1 MRQKGSITVFLSLI
15 LVCVSAL
22 IFALLESARTAGVRY
37 YLQTAADAAMDSLYS
52 NFHKE
57 LWENYRLI
65 LYEGVDEQTVE
76 KDYMRYVKDYIDK
89 SNIYKL
95 DEPKAEVMDLRRITD
110 DSAFWFEN
118 ELTEYMKYNLVDFS
132 GSVES
137 FEEAKKDVEQA
148 NIIRNITVAYGGHTK
163 EAVKVEKSLM
173 RITESLNNISS
184 AKSELEAYIAAQD
197 EEGCRASL
205 ITIES
210 EADSLSDK
218 LKLYE
223 EAADNFEK
231 SLSNTESELK
241 EEWEKL
247 TSENKELFEEGTGDY
262 RNYSNFLG
270 WGGKYFQRRITT
282 EVITKV
288 EAAKENS
295 QNMAERYE
303 LIDSIAELDADED
316 ADEIEDKWE
325 LLELSCN
332 DISTPVIDS
341 AHGIADESREESLES
356 MMDFLSGDIISLVLP
371 SDRYLS
377 LGSVDKASFPS
388 SLTNNISA
396 KEIDPVDNLL
406 LNEYSARFFAD
417 FSDNTDK
424 EFAYELEY
432 IYAGFDTDKANLS
445 ATLTDILALRTGLNY
460 IHILSDSEKMEQVND
475 LALTIAGTAGF
486 PKLSVLISFLILSV
500 WSLAESVADIK
511 ALLNK
516 EKVAFFKTKED
527 WRLGLDSLM
536 NSPKSVLDDMDK
548 KESGLDYESYTKYL
562 LLMIDSNLRDY
573 RMMDMMQNNISG
585 KEADFKMES
594 MIYASKIRVYA
605 KSYRVFSSL
614 SIGGTELISLSPS
627 YKLYTEAIGAY

>member
-76 KDYMRYVKDYIDK
+76 KDYMRYVKDYIDN
-89 SNIYKL
+89 SNIYRL
-95 DEPKAEVMDLRRITD
+95 DDPKAEVMDLRRITD
-110 DSAFWFEN
+110 DSAFWFEK

-148 NIIRNITVAYGGHTK
+148 NIMRNITMAYGGHTK
-163 EAVKVEKSLM
+163 EAVKVEKSFM

-197 EEGCRASL
+197 EEGCRTSL
-205 ITIES
+205 MTIES

-218 LKLYE
+218 LKVYE
-223 EAADNFEK
+223 EAADNFEE

-247 TSENKELFEEGTGDY
+247 TSENKELFEEETGDY
-262 RNYSNFLG
+262 RNYST
-270 WGGKYFQRRITT
+270 KDKERRT

-316 ADEIEDKWE
+316 ADEIEDKWGI
-325 LLELSCN
+325 LELSCN
-332 DISTPVIDS
+332 DIRTPVIDS
-341 AHGIADESREESLES
+341 AYGIADESREESLES

-388 SLTNNISA
+388 SLTNNISV
-396 KEIDPVDNLL
+396 KESDPVDNLL

-417 FSDNTDK
+417 FSDNADK

-432 IYAGFDTDKANLS
+432 IYAGFDTDKENLS

-460 IHILSDSEKMEQVND
+460 IHILSDSEKMEQVNN
-475 LALTIAGTAGF
+475 LAINIAGTAGF
-486 PKLSVLISFLILSV
+486 VELSVLISFLILSV

-516 EKVAFFKTKED
+516 EKVAFFKTEED

-536 NSPKSVLDDMDK
+536 NSPKSVLDNMDK

-562 LLMIDSNLRDY
+562 LLMIDSNSRDY

-594 MIYASKIRVYA
+594 MIYASRIKVYA

-614 SIGGTELISLSPS
+614 SIGGGELISLSPS
-627 YKLYTEAIGAY
+627 YKLYTEAIGTY

>member
-22 IFALLESARTAGVRY
+22 IFALLESARTAGARY

-65 LYEGVDEQTVE
+65 LYEGVDEQTVG
-76 KDYMRYVKDYIDK
+76 KDYMRYVKDYIYN
-89 SNIYKL
+89 SNIYRL

-110 DSAFWFEN
+110 DSAFWFEK

-205 ITIES
+205 MTIES

-223 EAADNFEK
+223 EAADNFEE
-231 SLSNTESELK
+231 SLSNTESEFK

-262 RNYSNFLG
+262 RNYST
-270 WGGKYFQRRITT
+270 KDKERRT

-377 LGSVDKASFPS
+377 LGSVDKSFFPS

-396 KEIDPVDNLL
+396 KESDPVDNLL

-417 FSDNTDK
+417 FSDNADK

-460 IHILSDSEKMEQVND
+460 THILSDSEKMEQVSN
-475 LALTIAGTAGF
+475 LALTIAGRAGF
-486 PKLSVLISFLILSV
+486 PKLSVLISFLIISV

-536 NSPKSVLDDMDK
+536 SSPKSVLDDMDK
-548 KESGLDYESYTKYL
+548 KERGLDYESYIKYL
-562 LLMIDSNLRDY
+562 LLMIESNSRDY
-573 RMMDMMQNNISG
+573 RMMDMMQNNISD

-594 MIYASKIRVYA
+594 MIYASKIKVYA

-614 SIGGTELISLSPS
+614 SIGGAELISLSPS

>member
-15 LVCVSAL
+15 LVCISAL

-76 KDYMRYVKDYIDK
+76 KDYMRYIKDYIDN
-89 SNIYKL
+89 SNIYRL
-95 DEPKAEVMDLRRITD
+95 DDPKAEVMDLRRITD
-110 DSAFWFEN
+110 DSAFWFEK

-148 NIIRNITVAYGGHTK
+148 NIMRNITMTYGGHTK

-197 EEGCRASL
+197 EEGCRTSL
-205 ITIES
+205 MTIES

-218 LKLYE
+218 LKVYE
-223 EAADNFEK
+223 EAANNFEE

-262 RNYSNFLG
+262 RNYST
-270 WGGKYFQRRITT
+270 KDKERRT

-303 LIDSIAELDADED
+303 LIDSIAKLDADED
-316 ADEIEDKWE
+316 ADEIEDKWGI
-325 LLELSCN
+325 LELSCN
-332 DISTPVIDS
+332 DIRTPVIDS
-341 AHGIADESREESLES
+341 AYGIADESREESLES

-388 SLTNNISA
+388 SLTNNISV
-396 KEIDPVDNLL
+396 KESDPVDNLL

-417 FSDNTDK
+417 FSDNADK

-432 IYAGFDTDKANLS
+432 IYAGFDTDKENLS

-460 IHILSDSEKMEQVND
+460 IHILSDSEKMEQVNN
-475 LALTIAGTAGF
+475 LAINIAGTAGF
-486 PKLSVLISFLILSV
+486 VELSVLISFLILSV

-516 EKVAFFKTKED
+516 EKVAFFKTEED

-536 NSPKSVLDDMDK
+536 NSPKSVLDNMDK

-562 LLMIDSNLRDY
+562 LLMIDSNSRDY

-594 MIYASKIRVYA
+594 MIYASRIKVYA

-614 SIGGTELISLSPS
+614 SIGGGELISLSPS

>member
-22 IFALLESARTAGVRY
+22 IFALLESARTAGARY

-76 KDYMRYVKDYIDK
+76 KDYMRYVKDYIYN
-89 SNIYKL
+89 SNIYRL

-110 DSAFWFEN
+110 DSAFWFEK

-205 ITIES
+205 MIIES

-223 EAADNFEK
+223 EAADNFEE

-262 RNYSNFLG
+262 RNYST
-270 WGGKYFQRRITT
+270 KDKERRT

-316 ADEIEDKWE
+316 ADEIEDKWGI
-325 LLELSCN
+325 LELSCN

-388 SLTNNISA
+388 SLINNISA
-396 KEIDPVDNLL
+396 KESDPVDNLL

-417 FSDNTDK
+417 FSDNADK

-460 IHILSDSEKMEQVND
+460 THILSDSEKMEQVSN
-475 LALTIAGTAGF
+475 LALTIAGRAGF
-486 PKLSVLISFLILSV
+486 PKLSVLISFLIISV

-536 NSPKSVLDDMDK
+536 SSPKSVLDDMDK
-548 KESGLDYESYTKYL
+548 KESGLDYESYIKYL
-562 LLMIDSNLRDY
+562 LLMIESNSRDY

-594 MIYASKIRVYA
+594 MIYASKIKVYA

>member
-22 IFALLESARTAGVRY
+22 IFALLESARTAGARY

-65 LYEGVDEQTVE
+65 LYEGVDEQTME
-76 KDYMRYVKDYIDK
+76 KDYMRYVKDYIYN
-89 SNIYKL
+89 SNIYRL

-110 DSAFWFEN
+110 DSAFWFEK

-205 ITIES
+205 MIIES

-223 EAADNFEK
+223 EAADNFEE

-262 RNYSNFLG
+262 RNYST
-270 WGGKYFQRRITT
+270 KDKERRT

-316 ADEIEDKWE
+316 ADEIEDKWGI
-325 LLELSCN
+325 LELSCN
-332 DISTPVIDS
+332 DIRTPVIDS
-341 AHGIADESREESLES
+341 AYGIADESREESLES

-388 SLTNNISA
+388 SLTNNISV
-396 KEIDPVDNLL
+396 KESDPVDNLL

-417 FSDNTDK
+417 FSDNADK

-432 IYAGFDTDKANLS
+432 IYAGFDTDKENLS

-460 IHILSDSEKMEQVND
+460 THILSDSEKMEQVSN
-475 LALTIAGTAGF
+475 LALTIAGRAGF

-516 EKVAFFKTKED
+516 EKVAFFKTEED

-536 NSPKSVLDDMDK
+536 NSPKSVLDNMDK

-562 LLMIDSNLRDY
+562 LLMIDSNSRDY

-594 MIYASKIRVYA
+594 MIYASRIKVYA

-614 SIGGTELISLSPS
+614 SIGGGELISLSPS

>member
-76 KDYMRYVKDYIDK
+76 KDYMRYVKDYIDN
-89 SNIYKL
+89 SNIYRL
-95 DEPKAEVMDLRRITD
+95 DDPKAEVMDLRRITD
-110 DSAFWFEN
+110 DSAFWFEK

-148 NIIRNITVAYGGHTK
+148 NIMRNITMAYGGHTK

-173 RITESLNNISS
+173 QITESLNNISS

-197 EEGCRASL
+197 EEGCRTSL
-205 ITIES
+205 MTIES

-218 LKLYE
+218 LKVYE
-223 EAADNFEK
+223 EAADNFEE

-262 RNYSNFLG
+262 RNYST
-270 WGGKYFQRRITT
+270 KDKERRT

-316 ADEIEDKWE
+316 ADEIEDKWGI
-325 LLELSCN
+325 LELSCN
-332 DISTPVIDS
+332 DIRTPVIDS
-341 AHGIADESREESLES
+341 AYGIADESREESLES

-388 SLTNNISA
+388 SLTNNISV
-396 KEIDPVDNLL
+396 KESDPVDNLL

-417 FSDNTDK
+417 FSDNADK

-432 IYAGFDTDKANLS
+432 IYAGFDTDKENLS

-460 IHILSDSEKMEQVND
+460 IHILSDSEKMEQVNN
-475 LALTIAGTAGF
+475 LAINIAGTAGF
-486 PKLSVLISFLILSV
+486 VELSVLISFLILSV

-536 NSPKSVLDDMDK
+536 NSPKSVLDNMDK

-562 LLMIDSNLRDY
+562 LLMIDSNSRDY
-573 RMMDMMQNNISG
+573 RMMDMIQNNISG

-594 MIYASKIRVYA
+594 MIYASRIKVYA

-614 SIGGTELISLSPS
+614 SIGGGELISLSPS
-627 YKLYTEAIGAY
+627 YKLYTEAMGAY

>member
-15 LVCVSAL
+15 LVCISAL

-76 KDYMRYVKDYIDK
+76 KDYIRYVKDYIDN
-89 SNIYKL
+89 SNIYRL

-110 DSAFWFEN
+110 DSAFWFEK

-148 NIIRNITVAYGGHTK
+148 NIMRNITMTYGGHTK

-205 ITIES
+205 MTIES

-223 EAADNFEK
+223 EAADNFEE

-241 EEWEKL
+241 EEWENL
-247 TSENKELFEEGTGDY
+247 TSENKELFEEGSGDY
-262 RNYSNFLG
+262 RNYST
-270 WGGKYFQRRITT
+270 KDKERRT

-288 EAAKENS
+288 EAAEENS

-316 ADEIEDKWE
+316 ADEIEDKWGI
-325 LLELSCN
+325 LELSCN
-332 DISTPVIDS
+332 DIRTPVIDS
-341 AHGIADESREESLES
+341 AYGIADESREESLES

-388 SLTNNISA
+388 SLTNNISV
-396 KEIDPVDNLL
+396 KESDPVDNLL

-417 FSDNTDK
+417 FSDNADK

-432 IYAGFDTDKANLS
+432 IYAGFDTDKENLS

-460 IHILSDSEKMEQVND
+460 IHILSDSEKMEQVNN
-475 LALTIAGTAGF
+475 LAINIAGTAGF
-486 PKLSVLISFLILSV
+486 VELSVLISFLILSV

-516 EKVAFFKTKED
+516 EKVAFFKTEED

-536 NSPKSVLDDMDK
+536 NSPKSVLDNMDK

-562 LLMIDSNLRDY
+562 LLMIDSNSRDY

-594 MIYASKIRVYA
+594 MIYASRIKVYA

-614 SIGGTELISLSPS
+614 SIGGGELISLSPS
-627 YKLYTEAIGAY
+627 YKLYTEAIGTY

>member
-22 IFALLESARTAGVRY
+22 IFALLESARTAGARY

-76 KDYMRYVKDYIDK
+76 KDYMRYVKDYIDN
-89 SNIYKL
+89 SNIYRL

-110 DSAFWFEN
+110 DSAFWFEK

-184 AKSELEAYIAAQD
+184 AKAELEAYIAAQD

-205 ITIES
+205 MTIES

-223 EAADNFEK
+223 EAADNFEE

-247 TSENKELFEEGTGDY
+247 TSENKELFEEGSGDY
-262 RNYSNFLG
+262 RNYST
-270 WGGKYFQRRITT
+270 KDKERRT

-316 ADEIEDKWE
+316 ADEIDDKWGI
-325 LLELSCN
+325 LELSCN

-341 AHGIADESREESLES
+341 AHGIADENREESLES

-377 LGSVDKASFPS
+377 LGSVDKSSFPS

-396 KEIDPVDNLL
+396 KESDPVDNLL

-417 FSDNTDK
+417 FSDNADK

-460 IHILSDSEKMEQVND
+460 THILSDSEKMEQVSN
-475 LALTIAGTAGF
+475 LALTIAGRAGF
-486 PKLSVLISFLILSV
+486 PKLSVLISFLIISV

-536 NSPKSVLDDMDK
+536 SSPKSVLDDMDK
-548 KESGLDYESYTKYL
+548 KESGLDYESYIKSL

-594 MIYASKIRVYA
+594 MIYASKIKVYA

>member
-22 IFALLESARTAGVRY
+22 IFALLESARTAGARY

-65 LYEGVDEQTVE
+65 LYEGVDEQTVG
-76 KDYMRYVKDYIDK
+76 KDYMRYVKDYIYN
-89 SNIYKL
+89 SNIYRL

-110 DSAFWFEN
+110 DSAFWFEK

-205 ITIES
+205 MTIES

-223 EAADNFEK
+223 EVADNFEE

-262 RNYSNFLG
+262 RNYST
-270 WGGKYFQRRITT
+270 KDKERRT

-316 ADEIEDKWE
+316 ADEIEDKWGI
-325 LLELSCN
+325 LELSCN

-377 LGSVDKASFPS
+377 
-388 SLTNNISA
+388 I
-396 KEIDPVDNLL
+396 
-406 LNEYSARFFAD
+406 
-417 FSDNTDK
+417 
-424 EFAYELEY
+424 
-432 IYAGFDTDKANLS
+432 
-445 ATLTDILALRTGLNY
+445 
-460 IHILSDSEKMEQVND
+460 
-475 LALTIAGTAGF
+475 
-486 PKLSVLISFLILSV
+486 
-500 WSLAESVADIK
+500 
-511 ALLNK
+511 
-516 EKVAFFKTKED
+516 
-527 WRLGLDSLM
+527 
-536 NSPKSVLDDMDK
+536 
-548 KESGLDYESYTKYL
+548 
-562 LLMIDSNLRDY
+562 
-573 RMMDMMQNNISG
+573 
-585 KEADFKMES
+585 
-594 MIYASKIRVYA
+594 
-605 KSYRVFSSL
+605 KSY
-614 SIGGTELISLSPS
+614 
-627 YKLYTEAIGAY
+627 

>member
-65 LYEGVDEQTVE
+65 LYEGVDEQTVG
-76 KDYMRYVKDYIDK
+76 KDYMRYVKDYIDN
-89 SNIYKL
+89 SNIYRL
-95 DEPKAEVMDLRRITD
+95 DDPKAEVMDLRRITD
-110 DSAFWFEN
+110 DSAFWFEK

-197 EEGCRASL
+197 EEGCRVSL

-223 EAADNFEK
+223 EAADNFEE

-262 RNYSNFLG
+262 RNYST
-270 WGGKYFQRRITT
+270 KDKERRT

-303 LIDSIAELDADED
+303 LIDGIAELDADED

-371 SDRYLS
+371 SDRHLS

-388 SLTNNISA
+388 SLTNNIYA
-396 KEIDPVDNLL
+396 KESDPVDNLL

-417 FSDNTDK
+417 FSDNADK

-432 IYAGFDTDKANLS
+432 IYAGFDTDKENLS
-445 ATLTDILALRTGLNY
+445 ATLNDILALRTGLNY
-460 IHILSDSEKMEQVND
+460 MHILSDGEKMEQVNN
-475 LALTIAGTAGF
+475 LALAIAGTAGF

-536 NSPKSVLDDMDK
+536 SSPKSALDDMDK
-548 KESGLDYESYTKYL
+548 TESGLDYESYIKYL
-562 LLMIDSNLRDY
+562 LLMIDSNSRDY
-573 RMMDMMQNNISG
+573 RMMDMIQNNISG

-594 MIYASKIRVYA
+594 MIYASRIKVYA

>member
-89 SNIYKL
+89 SNIYRL

-110 DSAFWFEN
+110 DSAFWFEK

-197 EEGCRASL
+197 AEGCRASL

-262 RNYSNFLG
+262 RNYST
-270 WGGKYFQRRITT
+270 KDKERRT

-377 LGSVDKASFPS
+377 LGSVDKAPFPS

-417 FSDNTDK
+417 FSDNADK

-460 IHILSDSEKMEQVND
+460 IHILSDSEKMEQVNN

-548 KESGLDYESYTKYL
+548 KESGLDYESYIKSL

-627 YKLYTEAIGAY
+627 YKLYTEAIGVY

>member
-22 IFALLESARTAGVRY
+22 IFALLESARTAGARY

-65 LYEGVDEQTVE
+65 LYEGVDEQTVG
-76 KDYMRYVKDYIDK
+76 KDYMRYVKDYIDN
-89 SNIYKL
+89 SNIYRL

-110 DSAFWFEN
+110 DSAFWFEK

-173 RITESLNNISS
+173 RITESFNNISS

-205 ITIES
+205 MTIES

-223 EAADNFEK
+223 EAADNFEE
-231 SLSNTESELK
+231 SLSNTESEFK

-262 RNYSNFLG
+262 RNYST
-270 WGGKYFQRRITT
+270 KDKERRT

-377 LGSVDKASFPS
+377 LGSVDKSSFPS

-396 KEIDPVDNLL
+396 KESDPVDNLL

-417 FSDNTDK
+417 FSDNADK

-460 IHILSDSEKMEQVND
+460 THILSDSEKMEQVSN
-475 LALTIAGTAGF
+475 LALTIAGRAGF
-486 PKLSVLISFLILSV
+486 PELSVLISFLILSV

-536 NSPKSVLDDMDK
+536 SSPKSVLEDMDK
-548 KESGLDYESYTKYL
+548 KERGLDYESYIKYL
-562 LLMIDSNLRDY
+562 LLMIESNSRDY
-573 RMMDMMQNNISG
+573 RMMDMMQNNISD

-594 MIYASKIRVYA
+594 MIYASKIKVYA

-614 SIGGTELISLSPS
+614 SIGGAELISLSPS

>member
-76 KDYMRYVKDYIDK
+76 KDYMRYVKDYIDN
-89 SNIYKL
+89 SNIYRL

-110 DSAFWFEN
+110 DSAFWFEK

-137 FEEAKKDVEQA
+137 FEKAKKDVEQA

-173 RITESLNNISS
+173 RIIESLNNISS

-223 EAADNFEK
+223 EAADNFEE

-262 RNYSNFLG
+262 RNYST
-270 WGGKYFQRRITT
+270 KDKERRT

-316 ADEIEDKWE
+316 ADEIDDKWGI
-325 LLELSCN
+325 LELSCN

-341 AHGIADESREESLES
+341 AHGIADENREESLES

-377 LGSVDKASFPS
+377 LGSVDKSSFPS

-396 KEIDPVDNLL
+396 KESDPVDNLL

-417 FSDNTDK
+417 FSDNADK

-460 IHILSDSEKMEQVND
+460 THILSDSEKMEQVSN
-475 LALTIAGTAGF
+475 LALTIAGRAGF
-486 PKLSVLISFLILSV
+486 PKLSVLISFLIISV

-548 KESGLDYESYTKYL
+548 KESGLDYESYIKSL

-594 MIYASKIRVYA
+594 MIYASKIKVYA

>member
-22 IFALLESARTAGVRY
+22 IFALLESARTAGARY

-65 LYEGVDEQTVE
+65 LYEGVDEQTME
-76 KDYMRYVKDYIDK
+76 KDYMRYVKDYIDN
-89 SNIYKL
+89 SNIYRL
-95 DEPKAEVMDLRRITD
+95 DDPKAEVMDLRRITD
-110 DSAFWFEN
+110 DSAFWFEK

-205 ITIES
+205 MIIES

-223 EAADNFEK
+223 EAADNFEE

-262 RNYSNFLG
+262 RNYST
-270 WGGKYFQRRITT
+270 KDKERRT

-316 ADEIEDKWE
+316 ADEIEDKWGI
-325 LLELSCN
+325 LELSCN
-332 DISTPVIDS
+332 DIRTPVIDS
-341 AHGIADESREESLES
+341 AYGIADESREESLES

-388 SLTNNISA
+388 SLTNNISV
-396 KEIDPVDNLL
+396 KESDPVDNLL

-417 FSDNTDK
+417 FSDNADK

-432 IYAGFDTDKANLS
+432 IYAGFDTDKENLS

-460 IHILSDSEKMEQVND
+460 THILSDSEKMEQVSN
-475 LALTIAGTAGF
+475 LALTIAGRAGF
-486 PKLSVLISFLILSV
+486 PKLSVLISFLIISV

-516 EKVAFFKTKED
+516 EKVAFFKTEED

-536 NSPKSVLDDMDK
+536 NSPKSVLDNMDK

-562 LLMIDSNLRDY
+562 LLMIDSNSRDY

-594 MIYASKIRVYA
+594 MIYASRIKVYA

-614 SIGGTELISLSPS
+614 SIGGGELISLSPS

>member
-22 IFALLESARTAGVRY
+22 IFALLESARTAGARY

-65 LYEGVDEQTVE
+65 LYEGVDEQTVG
-76 KDYMRYVKDYIDK
+76 KDYMRYVKDYIDN
-89 SNIYKL
+89 SNIYRL

-110 DSAFWFEN
+110 DSAFWFEK

-173 RITESLNNISS
+173 RITESFNNISS

-205 ITIES
+205 MTIES

-223 EAADNFEK
+223 EAADNFEE
-231 SLSNTESELK
+231 SLSNTESEFK

-262 RNYSNFLG
+262 RNYST
-270 WGGKYFQRRITT
+270 KDKERRT

-377 LGSVDKASFPS
+377 LGSVDKSSFPS

-396 KEIDPVDNLL
+396 KESDPVDNLL

-417 FSDNTDK
+417 FSDNADK

-460 IHILSDSEKMEQVND
+460 THILSDSEKMEQVSN
-475 LALTIAGTAGF
+475 LALTIAGRAGF
-486 PKLSVLISFLILSV
+486 PELSVLISFLILSV

-536 NSPKSVLDDMDK
+536 SSPKSVLDDMDK
-548 KESGLDYESYTKYL
+548 KERGLDYESYIKYL
-562 LLMIDSNLRDY
+562 LLMIESNSRDY
-573 RMMDMMQNNISG
+573 RMMDMMQNNISD

-594 MIYASKIRVYA
+594 MIYASKIKVYA

-614 SIGGTELISLSPS
+614 SIGGAELISLSPS

>member
-22 IFALLESARTAGVRY
+22 IFALLESARIAGVRY

-76 KDYMRYVKDYIDK
+76 KDYMRYVKDYIDN
-89 SNIYKL
+89 SNIYRL
-95 DEPKAEVMDLRRITD
+95 DDPKAEVMDLRRITD
-110 DSAFWFEN
+110 DSAFWFEK

-148 NIIRNITVAYGGHTK
+148 NIMRNITMAYGGHTK

-197 EEGCRASL
+197 EEGCRTSL
-205 ITIES
+205 MTIES

-218 LKLYE
+218 LKVYE
-223 EAADNFEK
+223 EAADNFEE

-262 RNYSNFLG
+262 RNYST
-270 WGGKYFQRRITT
+270 KDKERRT

-316 ADEIEDKWE
+316 ADEIEDKWGI
-325 LLELSCN
+325 LELSCN
-332 DISTPVIDS
+332 DIRTPVIDS

-396 KEIDPVDNLL
+396 KESDPVDNLL

-417 FSDNTDK
+417 FSDNADK

-460 IHILSDSEKMEQVND
+460 IHILSDGKKMEQVNN
-475 LALTIAGTAGF
+475 LALAIAGTAGF
-486 PKLSVLISFLILSV
+486 VELSVLISFLILSV

-516 EKVAFFKTKED
+516 EKVAFFKTEED

-536 NSPKSVLDDMDK
+536 NSPKSVLDNMDK

-562 LLMIDSNLRDY
+562 LLMIDSNSRDY
-573 RMMDMMQNNISG
+573 RMMDMIQNNISG

-594 MIYASKIRVYA
+594 MIYASRIKVYA

-614 SIGGTELISLSPS
+614 SIGGGELISLSPS

>member
-22 IFALLESARTAGVRY
+22 IFALLESARTAGARY

-76 KDYMRYVKDYIDK
+76 KDYMRYVKDYIDN
-89 SNIYKL
+89 SNIYRL

-110 DSAFWFEN
+110 DSAFWFEK

-184 AKSELEAYIAAQD
+184 AKAELEAYIAAQD

-205 ITIES
+205 MTIES

-223 EAADNFEK
+223 EAADNFEE

-262 RNYSNFLG
+262 RNYST
-270 WGGKYFQRRITT
+270 KDKERRT

-316 ADEIEDKWE
+316 ADEIDDKWGI
-325 LLELSCN
+325 LELSCN

-341 AHGIADESREESLES
+341 AHGIADENREESLES

-377 LGSVDKASFPS
+377 LGSVDKSSFPS

-396 KEIDPVDNLL
+396 KESDPVDNLL

-417 FSDNTDK
+417 FSDNADK

-460 IHILSDSEKMEQVND
+460 THILSDSEKMEQVSN
-475 LALTIAGTAGF
+475 LALTIAGRAGF
-486 PKLSVLISFLILSV
+486 PKLSVLISFLIISV

-548 KESGLDYESYTKYL
+548 KESGLDYESYIKSL

-594 MIYASKIRVYA
+594 MIYASKIKVYA

>member
-89 SNIYKL
+89 SNIYRL

-110 DSAFWFEN
+110 DSAFWFEK

-223 EAADNFEK
+223 EVADNFEE

-262 RNYSNFLG
+262 RNYST
-270 WGGKYFQRRITT
+270 KDKERRT

-325 LLELSCN
+325 ILELSCN

-356 MMDFLSGDIISLVLP
+356 MMDFLSGDIISLVIP
-371 SDRYLS
+371 SDIYLS

-417 FSDNTDK
+417 FSDNADK

-460 IHILSDSEKMEQVND
+460 IHILSDSEKMEQVSN
-475 LALTIAGTAGF
+475 LALTIAGRAGF
-486 PKLSVLISFLILSV
+486 PKLSVLISFLIISV

-548 KESGLDYESYTKYL
+548 KESGLDYESYIKSL

-614 SIGGTELISLSPS
+614 SIGGTEFISLSPS

>member
-22 IFALLESARTAGVRY
+22 IFALLESARTAGARY

-65 LYEGVDEQTVE
+65 LYEGVDEQTVG
-76 KDYMRYVKDYIDK
+76 KDYMRYVKDYIYN
-89 SNIYKL
+89 SNIYRL

-110 DSAFWFEN
+110 DSAFWFEK

-173 RITESLNNISS
+173 RITESFNNISS

-205 ITIES
+205 MTIES

-223 EAADNFEK
+223 EAADNFEE
-231 SLSNTESELK
+231 SLSNTESEFK

-262 RNYSNFLG
+262 RNYST
-270 WGGKYFQRRITT
+270 KDKERRT

-377 LGSVDKASFPS
+377 LGSVDKSSFPS

-396 KEIDPVDNLL
+396 KESDPVDNLL

-417 FSDNTDK
+417 FSDNADK

-460 IHILSDSEKMEQVND
+460 THILSDSEKMEQVSN
-475 LALTIAGTAGF
+475 LALTIAGRAGF
-486 PKLSVLISFLILSV
+486 PELSVLISFLILSV

-536 NSPKSVLDDMDK
+536 SSPKSVLDDMDK
-548 KESGLDYESYTKYL
+548 KERGLDYESYIKYL
-562 LLMIDSNLRDY
+562 LLMIESNSRDY
-573 RMMDMMQNNISG
+573 RMMDMMQNNISD

-594 MIYASKIRVYA
+594 MIYASKIKVYA

-614 SIGGTELISLSPS
+614 SIGGAELISLSPS

>member
-22 IFALLESARTAGVRY
+22 IFALLESARTAGARY

-65 LYEGVDEQTVE
+65 LYEGVDEQTVG
-76 KDYMRYVKDYIDK
+76 KDYMRYVKDYIYN
-89 SNIYKL
+89 SNIYRL

-110 DSAFWFEN
+110 DSAFWFEK

-132 GSVES
+132 GAVES

-205 ITIES
+205 MTIES

-223 EAADNFEK
+223 EAADNFEE

-262 RNYSNFLG
+262 RNYST
-270 WGGKYFQRRITT
+270 KDKERRT

-316 ADEIEDKWE
+316 ADEIEDKWGI
-325 LLELSCN
+325 LELSCN

-388 SLTNNISA
+388 SLINNISA
-396 KEIDPVDNLL
+396 KESDPVDNLL

-417 FSDNTDK
+417 FSDNADK

-460 IHILSDSEKMEQVND
+460 THILSDSEKMEQVSN
-475 LALTIAGTAGF
+475 LALTIAGRAGF
-486 PKLSVLISFLILSV
+486 PKLSVLISFLIISV

-511 ALLNK
+511 VLLNK

-536 NSPKSVLDDMDK
+536 SSPKSVLDDMDK
-548 KESGLDYESYTKYL
+548 KESGLDYESYIKYL
-562 LLMIDSNLRDY
+562 LLMIESNSRDY

-594 MIYASKIRVYA
+594 MIYASKIKVYA

-614 SIGGTELISLSPS
+614 SIGGAELISLSPS

>member
-76 KDYMRYVKDYIDK
+76 KDYMRYVKDYIDN
-89 SNIYKL
+89 SNIYRL
-95 DEPKAEVMDLRRITD
+95 DDPKAEVMDLRRITD
-110 DSAFWFEN
+110 DSAFWFEK

-148 NIIRNITVAYGGHTK
+148 NIMRNITMAYGGHTK

-205 ITIES
+205 MTIES

-223 EAADNFEK
+223 EAADNFEE

-247 TSENKELFEEGTGDY
+247 TSENKELFEEGSGDY
-262 RNYSNFLG
+262 RNYST
-270 WGGKYFQRRITT
+270 KDKERRT

-316 ADEIEDKWE
+316 ADEIEDKWGI
-325 LLELSCN
+325 LELSCN
-332 DISTPVIDS
+332 DINTPVIDS
-341 AHGIADESREESLES
+341 AHGIADENREESLES

-388 SLTNNISA
+388 SLTNNISV
-396 KEIDPVDNLL
+396 KESDPVDNLL

-460 IHILSDSEKMEQVND
+460 IHILSDSEKMEQVNN
-475 LALTIAGTAGF
+475 LAINIAGTAGF
-486 PKLSVLISFLILSV
+486 VELSVLISFLILSV

-516 EKVAFFKTKED
+516 EKVAFFKTEED

>member
-65 LYEGVDEQTVE
+65 LYEGVDEQTVG
-76 KDYMRYVKDYIDK
+76 KDYMRYVKDYIDN
-89 SNIYKL
+89 SNIYRL

-110 DSAFWFEN
+110 DSAFWFEK

-184 AKSELEAYIAAQD
+184 AKAELEAYIAAQD

-205 ITIES
+205 MTIES

-223 EAADNFEK
+223 EAADNFEE

-262 RNYSNFLG
+262 RNYST
-270 WGGKYFQRRITT
+270 KDKERRT

-316 ADEIEDKWE
+316 ADEIEDKWGI
-325 LLELSCN
+325 LELSCN

-341 AHGIADESREESLES
+341 AHGIADENREESLES

-377 LGSVDKASFPS
+377 LGSVDKSSFPS

-396 KEIDPVDNLL
+396 KESDPVDNLL

-417 FSDNTDK
+417 FSDNADK

-460 IHILSDSEKMEQVND
+460 THILSDSEKMEQVSN
-475 LALTIAGTAGF
+475 LALTIAGRAGF
-486 PKLSVLISFLILSV
+486 PKLSVLISFLIISV

-536 NSPKSVLDDMDK
+536 SSPKSVLDDMDK
-548 KESGLDYESYTKYL
+548 KESGLDYESYIKYL
-562 LLMIDSNLRDY
+562 LLMIESNLRDY

-594 MIYASKIRVYA
+594 MIYASKIKVYA

-614 SIGGTELISLSPS
+614 SIGGAELISLSPS